1 MKPQTPLRPRR
12 AARWIPVAALA
23 LTPMAAALAQAT
35 GGQSYGNVQDVVVT
49 TGVRGEQ
56 RTVADSPAPIDV
68 IGGDQLVR
76 TGRAELSEAISK
88 LLPSVNFGTNQAGV
102 NSIVRPI
109 SNRGLGPAY
118 TLVLVNGKR
127 RHNSSLLTNGGGDTS
142 GVNAVDLDQIPLSA
156 VDHIEVLKDSAA
168 AQYGSDAVAGVIN
181 VVLKNGAAGGHVAAS
196 YGQLYGGSGDLDA
209 TRAEADYGLAL
220 GEDGG
225 FLHLSADARQRGMA
239 WWNFPASNRIAYA
252 PASDPRN
259 AAWNGDAAHNGD
271 PEIRAGN
278 VAFNA
283 ELPLDATLKLYS
295 FGTLGKRYTEMG
307 NNYRRPNGTASFSS
321 VFPNG
326 YFPLNNSGETDWQL
340 VAGAKGL
347 SAGWS
352 WDAST
357 SYGRNRVRQYSDLT
371 INPSLGPTS
380 PTRFG
385 NLATYQFD
393 QFTNNLDFTRAFDL
407 GLKKPVQISAGAEFR
422 VDRFSTFAGDPLGS
436 VNGGYVIKAGD
447 QDGNPNVGKLAS
459 LGAQGA
465 VVLTAADEAR
475 LRRGVFAAYGDVG
488 FNPTERWFV
497 DVAVRGEHYDD
508 SAGNTISG
516 KLNSRFELTPELAV
530 RGTVGTG
537 FRAPSLTQIGYA
549 QTDNRTNIDAA
560 GNVVPSLS
568 KVLRNDSALARALGA
583 QDLKPEKSRNA
594 GLGLA
599 WTPERGTNITLDGYR
614 IDIKD
619 RIVRTGYLYGPAF
632 APVLQAAGLTGTEWV
647 QYFAN
652 GVDTRSTGLDLVA
665 DTTQDYGRFGTVRW
679 NVGFNYN
686 ETEITKI
693 RATPSQ
699 ISSLGANAGG
709 NNVWYGRSAQG
720 DLTVANPHNK
730 LILGGRWFI
739 DAFDVNLQGTRYG
752 SYTWQRTENKAQDL
766 DFGARWIT
774 DLDITYAFRG
784 GVKVSVGATNLFDV
798 RPTKTGILDANTG
811 VAAFLYGPSPFSPAG
826 GFWYTKL
833 AYDF

>member
-1 MKPQTPLRPRR
+1 MKPSARSLP
-12 AARWIPVAALA
+12 ARWLPAGLLA
-23 LTPMAAALAQAT
+23 LTPIAAALAQSAAPPAP
-35 GGQSYGNVQDVVVT
+35 SYGNVQDVVVT

-68 IGGDQLVR
+68 VSGEQLSR

-109 SNRGLGPAY
+109 TNRGLGPAY

-127 RHNSSLLTNGGGDTS
+127 RHNSALLTNGGGDTS
-142 GVNAVDLDQIPLSA
+142 GVNPVDIDLIPLSA

-181 VVLKNGAAGGHVAAS
+181 IVLKSGAAGGHVGAS

-209 TRAEADYGLAL
+209 KRAEADLGLAL
-220 GEDGG
+220 GADGG
-225 FLHLSADARQRGMA
+225 FLHLSADARERGMA
-239 WWNFPASNRIAYA
+239 WWNFPATNRTIYA

-259 AAWNGDAAHNGD
+259 ASWNGDGAHNGD
-271 PEIRAGN
+271 PQIRAGN
-278 VAFNA
+278 LAFNA
-283 ELPLDATLKLYS
+283 EVPLDAALALYS
-295 FGTLGKRYTEMG
+295 FGSVGKRYTEIG
-307 NNYRRPNGTASFSS
+307 NNFRRPNGTASFSS
-321 VFPNG
+321 LYPNG
-326 YFPLNNSGETDWQL
+326 YYPLNNTGETDYQL

-347 SAGWS
+347 AAGWG

-357 SYGRNRVRQYSDLT
+357 SYGRNRVRQYSDRT

-380 PTRFG
+380 PTSFG

-393 QFTNNLDFTRAFDL
+393 QFTNNLDLTRAFDL
-407 GLKKPVQISAGAEFR
+407 GLKKPVQVSAGAEYR
-422 VDRFSTFAGDPLGS
+422 VDRFSTFAGDPRGS
-436 VNGGYVIKAGD
+436 AVGGYVIQPGD
-447 QDGNPNVGKLAS
+447 QDGDPNVGKLAS
-459 LGAQGA
+459 IGAQGG
-465 VVLTAADEAR
+465 VVLGPADEAR
-475 LRRGVFAAYGDVG
+475 LRRSVFAAYGDVG
-488 FNPTERWFV
+488 FNPAERWFV

-508 SAGNTISG
+508 SAGNTVSG

-549 QTDNRTNIDAA
+549 QTDNRTNIDVN

-568 KVLRNDSALARALGA
+568 KVVRNNSALARALGA
-583 QDLKPEKSRNA
+583 EDLKPEKSRNA
-594 GLGLA
+594 GLGFA
-599 WTPERGTNITLDGYR
+599 WTPARGSNLTLDGYR

-632 APVLQAAGLTGTEWV
+632 TPLLQANGLAGSEWV

-693 RATPSQ
+693 RATPAQ
-699 ISSLGANAGG
+699 ISTLGANAGG
-709 NNVWYGRSAQG
+709 NKVWFGRSAQG
-720 DLTVANPHNK
+720 DLSVANPHNK
-730 LILGGRWFI
+730 LIVGGRWFI
-739 DAFDVNLQGTRYG
+739 AAFDVNLQTTRFGDYK
-752 SYTWQRTENKAQDL
+752 WQRTENPAQDIN
-766 DFGARWIT
+766 FGARWIT
-774 DLDITYAFRG
+774 DLDITYAFAG
-784 GVKVSVGATNLFDV
+784 GVKLSVGASNLFDV
-798 RPTKTGILDANTG
+798 RPEKAGFVDANTG
-811 VAAFLYGPSPFSPAG
+811 AAAFVYGPSPFSPAG